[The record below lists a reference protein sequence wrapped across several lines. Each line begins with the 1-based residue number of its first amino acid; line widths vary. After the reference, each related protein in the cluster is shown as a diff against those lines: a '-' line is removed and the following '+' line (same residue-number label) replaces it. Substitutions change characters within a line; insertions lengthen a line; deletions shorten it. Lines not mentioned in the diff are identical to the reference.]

1 MLPSFSTFR
10 VLSEAVT
17 AQNHDNVHL
26 KHLNHPEENIF
37 QKGAFEHSLLALRK
51 VHESLA
57 YGKKTKDLLVSTKI
71 DGAPSLVFGIHP
83 ITKKFFVGTKS
94 VFNKKPKINYTVAD
108 IDENHGHAPGLAKK
122 LKEAL
127 ATLKDII
134 PSSGGVYQGDV
145 LFGPQDKKIDRF
157 GIHFKPN
164 TIEYTVD
171 KSHKDYRS
179 VAAAKFGI
187 AVHTKYQGKPLREDT
202 LEGMY
207 STFDSKGIKLKASRN
222 VHQSDLNFDS
232 SSVVGYPS
240 SAKVEK
246 MLDTALSKFKSFSTA
261 DLDALEFHGLLFKTY
276 INSTI
281 RDGSKATVQN
291 YEKYAED
298 KLQKEVDKLKSAAGK
313 ERKEGV
319 KMEYLGN
326 LKANR
331 GTLSKALDIHDTVQK
346 AKDLIVDAM
355 NTSKH
360 QYQHSVNGK
369 STSPE
374 GFVATAKGVPI
385 KLVHRHEF
393 SKLNFDNAA
402 SFG

>member
-10 VLSEAVT
+10 VLAEAVN

-37 QKGAFEHSLLALRK
+37 QKGAFEHSLLALRN
-51 VHESLA
+51 VHEQLA
-57 YGKKTKDLLVSTKI
+57 YGKKDKNLLVSTKI

-94 VFNKKPKINYTVAD
+94 VFNKKPKINYTNED
-108 IDENHGHAPGLAKK
+108 IDTNHGHAPGLSKK

-127 ATLKDII
+127 VNLKDII
-134 PSSGGVYQGDV
+134 PPRGGVYQGDV
-145 LFGPQDKKIDRF
+145 LFGPHDKKTDRF

-171 KSHKDYRS
+171 KSHKDFRS
-179 VAAAKFGI
+179 ISAAKFGI
-187 AVHTKYQGKPLREDT
+187 AVHTKYQGKPLRDDT

-207 STFDSKGIKLKASRN
+207 STFDSKGIKLKTSRN

-232 SSVVGYPS
+232 STVVGYPS

-246 MLDTALSKFKSFSTA
+246 MLDTALSKFKSFGA
-261 DLDALEFHGLLFKTY
+261 NDLDVLAFHGLMFKTY

-291 YEKYAED
+291 YERYAEER
-298 KLQKEVDKLKSAAGK
+298 LQKEVDKLKSEKGK
-313 ERKEGV
+313 ERKEGA
-319 KMEYLGN
+319 KMEYMGN